1 MRPAKKSKPT
11 LCLLAVLTAMPVA
24 TAQGAAAAPG
34 QDQPTRLTFDVAV
47 IRPGEDKGGG
57 HLMPTA
63 GGNGYSALNF
73 PVRQMIALMYWI
85 PLHQVTGGPDW
96 IDTAPYDIEAK
107 ADHPYSLDDLHT
119 MFQNLLAD
127 RFHLKFHIEQRE
139 GPVYALTIDKS
150 GLKMRPNQTPQDY
163 KVPIV
168 PNGFGVYAGTRVSMR
183 YLTWFLSQQLR
194 SEGRPVVDR
203 TGLTGN
209 YDFTLSFLP
218 ELPPNTSPENLAPE
232 LRDRPSLVDAVREE
246 LGLTLQRD
254 KGPVPYL
261 VIDQIDRPSDN

>member
-1 MRPAKKSKPT
+1 MG
-11 LCLLAVLTAMPVA
+11 CLACLSSPRAVPQNQA
-24 TAQGAAAAPG
+24 TH
-34 QDQPTRLTFDVAV
+34 LTFDAAV

-57 HLMPTA
+57 HLMPIP
-63 GGNGYSALNF
+63 GGNGYSALNY

-85 PLHQVTGGPDW
+85 PIQQVTGGPGW
-96 IDTAPYDIEAK
+96 IDTTPYDIEAK

-139 GPVYALTIDKS
+139 GPVYALTVDKS
-150 GLKMRPNQTPQDY
+150 GLKMKRNQTPEDY
-163 KVPIV
+163 KVPMISD
-168 PNGFGVYAGTRVSMR
+168 GFGVYAGTRVSMR

-203 TGLTGN
+203 TGLAGN

-218 ELPPNTSPENLAPE
+218 ELPPDISPEDLAPE
-232 LRDRPSLVDAVREE
+232 LRDRPSLSDAVREE

-254 KGPVPYL
+254 KGPVPYI
-261 VIDQIDRPSDN
+261 VIDHVDRPSPN

>member
-1 MRPAKKSKPT
+1 MA
-11 LCLLAVLTAMPVA
+11 CLASLPSPRALPQTQPV
-24 TAQGAAAAPG
+24 QAA
-34 QDQPTRLTFDVAV
+34 QPTRLTFDVAV

-57 HLMPTA
+57 HLMPIP

-85 PLHQVTGGPDW
+85 PLQQVTGGPSW
-96 IDTAPYDIEAK
+96 IDTTPYDIEAK

-119 MFQNLLAD
+119 MFQDLLAD

-139 GPVYALTIDKS
+139 GPVYSLTVDKS
-150 GLKMRPNQTPQDY
+150 GLKMNPNQAPQDY
-163 KVPIV
+163 KVPMIST
-168 PNGFGVYAGTRVSMR
+168 GFGVYAANRVSMR

-194 SEGRPVVDR
+194 SEGRPVIDR

-232 LRDRPSLVDAVREE
+232 LRDRPSLSDAVREE

-254 KGPVPYL
+254 KGPVPYI
-261 VIDQIDRPSDN
+261 VIDQIDRPSEN